1 VRGWLALVCLLFST
15 LIFNFLRS
23 PDSTGVPIPSNQLK
37 LVASRVTNYRV
48 LKVAPSCSTLL
59 EFIAGPQCP
68 VIQVVAWLT
77 LFDKLACIKNSVVGL
92 KPKMSVRLPVNL
104 RARPVSN
111 EARIAVSRG
120 NNQKSGDGIHSIP
133 QALPPLKDPI
143 DGDTHAMRQRRFSV
157 RVYVNK
163 IEGAGASRGEN
174 AEIIAL
180 GK

>member
-1 VRGWLALVCLLFST
+1 MG
-15 LIFNFLRS
+15 
-23 PDSTGVPIPSNQLK
+23 DPIPSNQPK

-77 LFDKLACIKNSVVGL
+77 LFDKLACVKNPVVGL

-120 NNQKSGDGIHSIP
+120 NNQKSGDGIHSVS
-133 QALPPLKDPI
+133 QTLPPLKNPI
-143 DGDTHAMRQRRFSV
+143 DGDSHAVRQRRFNA
-157 RVYVNK
+157 RVGVDK
-163 IEGAGASRGEN
+163 VDGTRASRGEN
-174 AEIIAL
+174 AKIIAL
-180 GK
+180 GE